1 MNLLTKILTCLLI
14 ITCITSEAQ
23 SEKAEPEL
31 DQDIG
36 AMVERLETDT
46 VELEFLSE
54 KVKTIEKMDR
64 DVLVFRM
71 DARGFRVLNDF
82 EVLVNRIAG
91 LEEVSSESE
100 ELKKRLI
107 EASAGIGNAILE
119 RINEIKQ
126 RIDESYGELESLSG
140 SARVA
145 SLAYLQSLEAIRINY
160 YQALERHIQGRT
172 ALGLSSEELR
182 ARFDPRLSL
191 YAETLAGR
199 VELTDASLSQVRTR
213 AQQIPDDADI
223 QAALKKLKAQHSA
236 NLKRLETIIPIL
248 DSLDLPSATF
258 KTTLIQHSGSAISV
272 SLFSSSALSIV
283 LKDAWAGL
291 KDSIK
296 AKAPDMA
303 LRLLVFLAVIFLFR
317 IFSRVTRR
325 VVRAATDR
333 SSLDLSDLL
342 KNMLV
347 SISGGTVMA
356 VGILMALSQVG
367 ISLAPMLAGL
377 GVAGFIIGFAL
388 QDSLGN
394 FAAGAMILIYRP
406 YDVNDF
412 VETAGASGLVK
423 KMNLVSTTITTFD
436 NQTLVVPNS
445 KIWGDVIKN
454 VTAQHLR
461 RVDLEFG
468 IGYDDD
474 IELAEKVLSEIVEAH
489 EKVLKKPQPNIRLHT
504 LGDSSVNF
512 IVPPWVKTDDYWDV
526 YWDIMREV
534 KLRFDR
540 EGISIPFPQRDVHLY
555 TEKENQAI

>member
-1 MNLLTKILTCLLI
+1 MNLPTKILTCLLVL
-14 ITCITSEAQ
+14 TCITSEAQ
-23 SEKAEPEL
+23 SEKTITEL

-36 AMVERLETDT
+36 AMVEKLNTDIG
-46 VELEFLSE
+46 ELDFLSD
-54 KVKTIEKMDR
+54 KIKSADQIDH
-64 DVLVFRM
+64 DVLVFRL
-71 DARGFRVLNDF
+71 DERSFRVLNDF
-82 EVLVNRIAG
+82 ELLVKKIAG
-91 LEEVSSESE
+91 MPADAPESA

-107 EASAGIGNAILE
+107 EQSAGVGDAIFN

-126 RIDESYGELESLSG
+126 RIDESFAELESLSG
-140 SARVA
+140 GAKVA
-145 SLAYLQSLEAIRINY
+145 SLAYLQSLEAIRIGY
-160 YQALERHIQGRT
+160 YQALKSHIEGRT

-182 ARFDPRLSL
+182 ARLDPKLSL

-199 VELTDASLSQVRTR
+199 VELTDASLSQVRAR
-213 AQQIPDDADI
+213 AEKIPDNADI
-223 QAALKKLKAQHSA
+223 KAALMELQAQHAA

-248 DSLDLPSATF
+248 DSLNLPSATF
-258 KTTLIQHSGSAISV
+258 KTTLIQNSGSAISV
-272 SLFSSSALSIV
+272 SLFSSSALSTV
-283 LKDAWAGL
+283 LKDAWSGL
-291 KDSIK
+291 KDTVK
-296 AKAPDMA
+296 AKAPDMT

-317 IFSRVTRR
+317 IFARVTRR

-406 YDVNDF
+406 YDVDDF
-412 VETAGASGLVK
+412 VEVTGAAGLVK

-436 NQTLVVPNS
+436 NQTLGVPNS

-454 VTAQHLR
+454 VTAQKVR
-461 RVDLEFG
+461 RVDLVFG
-468 IGYDDD
+468 IGYGDD
-474 IELAEKVLSEIVEAH
+474 IEFAEKVLTEIVEAN
-489 EKVLKKPQPNIRLHT
+489 EKVLKKPEHNIRLHT
-504 LGDSSVNF
+504 LADSSVNF
-512 IVPPWVKTDDYWDV
+512 IVRPWVKTDDYWDA
-526 YWDIMREV
+526 YWEITREV
-534 KLRFDR
+534 KMRFDR

-555 TEKENQAI
+555 KQTDA